1 MLFNSRQFALKIM
14 VKEIL
19 SIQPDEPLAS
29 KILEDFETYMRGFV
43 SLPLNIPGSAYAN
56 TVKVLNMYD

>member
-1 MLFNSRQFALKIM
+1 M

-19 SIQPDEPLAS
+19 SIKPDEPLAS

-43 SLPLNIPGSAYAN
+43 SLPINIPGSAYAN

>member
-1 MLFNSRQFALKIM
+1 M

-43 SLPLNIPGSAYAN
+43 SLPLNIPGSAYTN